1 MHLYIVRGD
10 ITRLHC
16 DAWLLPTDRILHLTE
31 FWRSAVPED
40 LPPLPSGWAIDGCR
54 SYAWPGWDDGP
65 VPWLT
70 WVGSKK
76 EVPDPEFY
84 AEAVRQFVTRAAAPG
99 RLLALPFVGAGAGGG
114 ASIKG
119 SLAERLVRTILD
131 LEVEADVVLVCR
143 EVSHFAAC
151 QQVRNRHAKWEAL
164 DGAARAEASRLAALA
179 RTDRL
184 ALFLGAGVSKGAG
197 LPDWNKLLE
206 SLAEGCGLN
215 YEELAKLDVLD
226 KAQLLARRYGD
237 GFKPAVAERVNARRY
252 SLSHALLASLPAR
265 ETITQNYDQ
274 LFEHASRAAGHTLSV
289 IPYAPE
295 PDATR
300 WLLKMHGCC
309 SHPDE
314 IVLTRGDFLRYSRW
328 RAALAGMV
336 QALLLTRHM
345 LFVGFSLTDYNF
357 HWIVD
362 EVRQARRSSERF
374 GSALLLE
381 TGGAF
386 RELWE
391 DDLELVSLPDA
402 RTLQIF
408 LDCVLAQASDTSR
421 HLLDV
426 SFDQLLGNPERWLR
440 EQLQALAGGAD
451 AEVQAL
457 PAWAMVRDLLLRLGG

>member
-1 MHLYIVRGD
+1 MHLYILRGD
-10 ITRLHC
+10 ITKLHC
-16 DAWLLPTDRILHLTE
+16 DAWLLPTDRRLNLMAN
-31 FWRSAVPED
+31 WRPHVPAELPAPPADWAV
-40 LPPLPSGWAIDGCR
+40 DGCR
-54 SYAWPGWDDGP
+54 SFAWPGWEGSA

-70 WVGSKK
+70 WVGKRQ

-84 AEAVRQFVTRAAAPG
+84 VEAARQFVARASAPG
-99 RLLALPFVGAGAGGG
+99 QLLALPLVGAGWGGG

-119 SLAERLVRTILD
+119 SLAERMVGMLLD
-131 LEVEADVVLVCR
+131 LDVEADVALVCW
-143 EVSHFAAC
+143 EESHFAAC
-151 QQVRNRHAKWEAL
+151 QQVRNRRPHWAL
-164 DGAARAEASRLAALA
+164 SEDLRAQAARLATLA
-179 RTDRL
+179 RNDRL
-184 ALFLGAGVSKGAG
+184 ALFLGAGVSRGAG
-197 LPDWNKLLE
+197 LPDWNSLLQ
-206 SLAEGCGLN
+206 SLAEGCGVPF
-215 YEELAKLDVLD
+215 EELSRLDVLD
-226 KAQLLARRYGD
+226 KAQLLARRYGE
-237 GFKPAVAERVNARRY
+237 GFKAEVASRVSARRY
-252 SLSHALLASLPAR
+252 SLAHALLASLPAR

-274 LFEHASRAAGHTLSV
+274 LFEMASEAAGHLLSV

-295 PDATR
+295 PNATR
-300 WLLKMHGCC
+300 WLLKMHGCL

-362 EVRQARRSSERF
+362 EVRQARKGTERF

-381 TGGAF
+381 AEGAF

-391 DDLELVSLPDA
+391 DDLELIPLGDA

-426 SFDQLLGNPERWLR
+426 SFDQLLGAPERWLR
-440 EQLQALAGGAD
+440 DQLQALAKGAD
-451 AEVQAL
+451 SEVQVL
-457 PAWAMVRDLLLRLGG
+457 PAWSLVADLLRRLGG